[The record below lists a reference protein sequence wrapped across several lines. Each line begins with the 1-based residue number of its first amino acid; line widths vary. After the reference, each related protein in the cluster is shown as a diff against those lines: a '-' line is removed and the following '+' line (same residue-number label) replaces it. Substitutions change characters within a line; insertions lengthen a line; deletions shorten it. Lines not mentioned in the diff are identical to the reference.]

1 MVFDTPEN
9 HGKCEQKS
17 NDKQSPSRQEDVE
30 ESDILQLDSKGSEKV
45 D

>member
-9 HGKCEQKS
+9 HRKCEQKS
-17 NDKQSPSRQEDVE
+17 NDEQNPGRQEDVHE
-30 ESDILQLDSKGSEKV
+30 PDTLQLNLKGSEKV